1 MFACLLVP
9 DFPVQAALLL
19 EPKDTR
25 ELLRRSPIA
34 VLDGPSNLPKVE
46 ALNDLAR
53 DVGIEVGMTKLQVET
68 CGGVL
73 LQKRSPDKED
83 AAQAALLECAG
94 AFSPRVESTCPGTV
108 ILDLAGTAKLFGSP
122 ETTACKI
129 TVSARQIGLH
139 LRIAI
144 AANPDTAMY
153 AARGFAGITVIPV
166 GDEAK
171 VLAPL
176 RVGILPASPELL
188 EVLDSWGI
196 RTFKALASLP
206 SIALT
211 ERLGQQGLDLQKLAQ
226 GRTSRPLKTVEPIP
240 DFIGDHEFEYPI
252 ETVELLIFDLN
263 RVLKEICD
271 RLVAQSLA
279 TNELRLTLDLEV
291 RQIRNS
297 KEGEQYKHHWKLPVP
312 TQDRNMLFTLLR
324 LDLERNAFSAP
335 IKKLTIEA
343 VAVKPRMAQGNL
355 FAPPSPEAEKLEITL
370 ARIRGVVGNLDAEGI
385 NCVGSPQILDTH
397 KPDAFAVQLFL
408 SATEHRDRSDV
419 VPTLALR
426 IFRPALETS
435 VELTGEAPHFVH
447 LWKKH
452 RRVLAA
458 SGPWCSSGKWWNE
471 TSAWARE
478 EWDVALKT
486 FEGVVYCR
494 VYLDRIRKRWFVEGI
509 FD

>member
-25 ELLRRSPIA
+25 ELLRRSPMA
-34 VLDGPSNLPKVE
+34 VLDGPSNLPKVV
-46 ALNDLAR
+46 AVNDAAR
-53 DVGIEVGMTKLQVET
+53 DVGIEAGMTKLQVKT
-68 CGGVL
+68 CGGVVL
-73 LQKRSPDKED
+73 RKRSPDQED

-94 AFSPRVESTCPGTV
+94 GFSPRVESTCSGTV
-108 ILDLAGTAKLFGSP
+108 ILDLAGTEKLFGSP
-122 ETTACKI
+122 ETAACKI
-129 TVSARQIGLH
+129 MVSARQVGLH

-153 AARGFAGITVIPV
+153 AARGFAGITVIPA
-166 GDEAK
+166 GEEA
-171 VLAPL
+171 
-176 RVGILPASPELL
+176 RV
-188 EVLDSWGI
+188 
-196 RTFKALASLP
+196 LASLP
-206 SIALT
+206 VGLLPTSAEVLEVFEGWGIHTFKSLAALPPIALT
-211 ERLGQQGLDLQKLAQ
+211 ERLQQPGLALQKLAQ
-226 GRTSRPLKTVEPIP
+226 GRTSRPLKPVEPIP
-240 DFIGDHEFEYPI
+240 DFVGEHEFEDPI
-252 ETVELLIFDLN
+252 ETLEFLAFDLN

-271 RLVAQSLA
+271 RLVGQSLA

-291 RQIRNS
+291 RQIHNG

-324 LDLERNAFSAP
+324 LDLERNTFSAP

-343 VAVKPRMAQGNL
+343 VPVKPRMAQGNL

-370 ARIRGVVGNLDAEGI
+370 ARIRGVVGSLDAEGI
-385 NCVGSPQILDTH
+385 SCVGSPQTLDTH
-397 KPDAFAVQLFL
+397 KPGAFAVQSFS

-435 VELTGEAPHFVH
+435 VELTGEAPHFVR

-494 VYLDRIRKRWFVEGI
+494 VYLDRIRKRWFVEGV